1 MGNALHSARMDP
13 LTAFLIVAL
22 MMLLNGGV
30 LGLMHRDL
38 PQDVRPSAISWR
50 VGTLLQACGCILL
63 AVQAFLPPAF
73 GLPLANGLVMLGI
86 AGCWRAVRQFYGQ
99 RENVLL
105 LLPALL
111 GTFGIWWFAGPQPD
125 LVARI
130 VIASSAWA
138 VMLIGAAWTV
148 LAATRRAPVLSAR
161 VLAGIFGVLA
171 MFMLVR
177 GLYFVLVPHAANSIL
192 DGRSWMNAITPILAS
207 VLPVIGT
214 TGFLLLCSDRIRRQW
229 ERAASTDY
237 LTGLANRRTLA
248 ADGALRLQQATRD
261 GRTLAVAVLD
271 IDHFKAINDRL
282 GHDAGD
288 LALVHVAQ
296 RLQTICGE
304 GHLLA
309 RQGGEEFVAVLALN
323 GDAQAR
329 VMAEE
334 LRQAVRGQPFRH
346 GEETLTITIS
356 VGLAVRRDTDRSL
369 DDLLRRADAA
379 LYRAKRGGRD
389 RVESAEA

>member
-1 MGNALHSARMDP
+1 MDP
-13 LTAFLIVAL
+13 LTAFFIVAL

-38 PQDVRPSAISWR
+38 PRDVRPSAISWR
-50 VGTLLQACGCILL
+50 IATLMQAGGCILL
-63 AVQAFLPPAF
+63 AVQSFLPPAF
-73 GLPLANGLVMLGI
+73 VLPFANGLIMLGL
-86 AGCWRAVRQFYGQ
+86 AGCWRAMRQFYGQ
-99 RENVLL
+99 RESAWL
-105 LLPALL
+105 LLPPLL
-111 GTFGIWWFAGPQPD
+111 GTFGIWWFAGPHPD

-130 VIASSAWA
+130 VIASAAWA

-161 VLAGIFGVLA
+161 VLASIFGVLA
-171 MFMLVR
+171 VFMLVR
-177 GLYFVLVPHAANSIL
+177 GIYFVASPHAANSIL
-192 DGRSWMNAITPILAS
+192 DGRSWMNAVTPILAS

-248 ADGALRLQQATRD
+248 ADGALRLQQAVRD
-261 GRTLAVAVLD
+261 GRIFAVALID

-288 LALVHVAQ
+288 LALVHVAHQ
-296 RLQTICGE
+296 LHTTCGDN
-304 GHLLA
+304 HLLA
-309 RQGGEEFVAVLALN
+309 RQGGEEFVAVLAL
-323 GDAQAR
+323 DSAAQAHA
-329 VMAEE
+329 MAQQ
-334 LRQAVRGQPFRH
+334 LREAVRAQPFRH
-346 GEETLTITIS
+346 DGEALTITVS
-356 VGLAVRRDTDRSL
+356 VGLAVRREQDRSL

-379 LYRAKRGGRD
+379 LYAAKRGGRD
-389 RVESAEA
+389 RVEIAAD

>member
-1 MGNALHSARMDP
+1 MDP

-38 PQDVRPSAISWR
+38 PRDVRPSAISWR
-50 VGTLLQACGCILL
+50 IATLMQAGGCILL
-63 AVQAFLPPAF
+63 AVQSFLPPAF
-73 GLPLANGLVMLGI
+73 VLPLANGLIMLGL
-86 AGCWRAVRQFYGQ
+86 AGCWRAMRQFYGQ
-99 RENVLL
+99 RDSAWL
-105 LLPALL
+105 LLPPLL
-111 GTFGIWWFAGPQPD
+111 GTSGIWWFAGPQPD

-130 VIASSAWA
+130 VIASAAWA

-148 LAATRRAPVLSAR
+148 LSATRRAPVLSAR
-161 VLAGIFGVLA
+161 VLASIFGVLA
-171 MFMLVR
+171 VFMLVR
-177 GLYFVLVPHAANSIL
+177 GIYFVASPHAANSIL
-192 DGRSWMNAITPILAS
+192 DGRSWMNVVTPILAS

-248 ADGALRLQQATRD
+248 VDGAMRLQQAARD
-261 GRTLAVAVLD
+261 GRSFAVALID

-288 LALVHVAQ
+288 LALVHVAHQ
-296 RLQTICGE
+296 LHTICGDS
-304 GHLLA
+304 HLLA
-309 RQGGEEFVAVLALN
+309 RQGGEEFVAVLAT
-323 GDAQAR
+323 GTPAQAQAIAQR
-329 VMAEE
+329 
-334 LRQAVRGQPFRH
+334 LREAVREQPFRH
-346 GEETLTITIS
+346 DGEALTITVS
-356 VGLAVRRDTDRSL
+356 VGLAVQRQQDRSL

-379 LYRAKRGGRD
+379 LYAAKRGGRD
-389 RVESAEA
+389 RVEIAAD

>member
-1 MGNALHSARMDP
+1 MDP
-13 LTAFLIVAL
+13 LTAFFIVAL

-30 LGLMHRDL
+30 LGLIHRDL

-63 AVQAFLPPAF
+63 AVQSFLPPAF
-73 GLPLANGLVMLGI
+73 GLPLANGMIMLGI
-86 AGCWRAVRQFYGQ
+86 AGCWRAMRQFYGQ

-130 VIASSAWA
+130 VIASLAWA

-148 LAATRRAPVLSAR
+148 LAATRREPVLSAR

-171 MFMLVR
+171 VFMLVR
-177 GLYFVLVPHAANSIL
+177 GVYFVLSPHAASNIM
-192 DGRSWMNAITPILAS
+192 DGRSWMNVITPILAS

-248 ADGALRLQQATRD
+248 AAGAERLQQAARD
-261 GRTLAVAVLD
+261 GRAFAIALLD
-271 IDHFKAINDRL
+271 IDHFKTINDRL

-296 RLQTICGE
+296 CLQGVCGE
-304 GHLLA
+304 RHLLA
-309 RQGGEEFVAVLALN
+309 RHGGEEFVAVLAL
-323 GDAQAR
+323 DSEAQAR
-329 VMAEE
+329 VVAEQ
-334 LRQAVRGQPFRH
+334 LRQAVRAHPFRH
-346 GEETLTITIS
+346 GDEVLTITVSI
-356 VGLAVRRDTDRSL
+356 GLALRREPDRSL

-379 LYRAKRGGRD
+379 LYAAKRGGRD
-389 RVESAEA
+389 RVESAAA

>member
-1 MGNALHSARMDP
+1 MDP
-13 LTAFLIVAL
+13 LTAFFIVAL

-30 LGLMHRDL
+30 LGLIHRDL

-50 VGTLLQACGCILL
+50 LGTLLQACGCILL
-63 AVQAFLPPAF
+63 AVQSFLPPAF
-73 GLPLANGLVMLGI
+73 GLPLANGMIMLGI
-86 AGCWRAVRQFYGQ
+86 AGCWRAMRQFYGQ
-99 RENVLL
+99 RENLLL

-130 VIASSAWA
+130 VIASLAWA
-138 VMLIGAAWTV
+138 VMLMGAAWTV
-148 LAATRRAPVLSAR
+148 LAATRREPVLSAR

-171 MFMLVR
+171 VFMLVR
-177 GLYFVLVPHAANSIL
+177 GVYFVLSPHAASNIM
-192 DGRSWMNAITPILAS
+192 DGRSWMNVITPILAS

-248 ADGALRLQQATRD
+248 ATGAQRLRQAARD
-261 GRTLAVAVLD
+261 GRAFAIALLD
-271 IDHFKAINDRL
+271 IDHFKTINDRL

-296 RLQTICGE
+296 CLQRVCGE
-304 GHLLA
+304 RHLLA
-309 RQGGEEFVAVLALN
+309 RHGGEEFVAVLALDS
-323 GDAQAR
+323 DAQAR
-329 VMAEE
+329 VVAEQ
-334 LRQAVRGQPFRH
+334 LRQAVRTHPFRH
-346 GEETLTITIS
+346 GDEVLTITVSI
-356 VGLAVRRDTDRSL
+356 GLALRREPDRSL

-379 LYRAKRGGRD
+379 LYAAKRGGRD
-389 RVESAEA
+389 RVESAGA

>member
-1 MGNALHSARMDP
+1 MDP
-13 LTAFLIVAL
+13 RTTLIIATL

-30 LGLMHRDL
+30 LGLIHRDL

-50 VGTLLQACGCILL
+50 LGTLLQACGCILL
-63 AVQAFLPPAF
+63 AVQSFLPPAF
-73 GLPLANGLVMLGI
+73 GLPLANGMIMLGI
-86 AGCWRAVRQFYGQ
+86 AGCWRAMRQFYGQ
-99 RENVLL
+99 RENLLL

-130 VIASSAWA
+130 VIASLAWA
-138 VMLIGAAWTV
+138 VMLMGAAWTV
-148 LAATRRAPVLSAR
+148 LAATRREPVLSAR

-171 MFMLVR
+171 VFMLVR
-177 GLYFVLVPHAANSIL
+177 GVYFVLSPHAASNIM
-192 DGRSWMNAITPILAS
+192 DGRSWMNVITPILAS

-248 ADGALRLQQATRD
+248 ATGAQRLRQAARD
-261 GRTLAVAVLD
+261 GRAFAIALLD
-271 IDHFKAINDRL
+271 IDHFKTINDRL

-296 RLQTICGE
+296 CLQRVCGE
-304 GHLLA
+304 RHLLA
-309 RQGGEEFVAVLALN
+309 RHGGEEFVAVLALDS
-323 GDAQAR
+323 DAQAR
-329 VMAEE
+329 VVAEQ
-334 LRQAVRGQPFRH
+334 LRQAVRTHPFRH
-346 GEETLTITIS
+346 GDEVLTITVSI
-356 VGLAVRRDTDRSL
+356 GLALRREPDRSL

-379 LYRAKRGGRD
+379 LYAAKRGGRD
-389 RVESAEA
+389 RVESAGA